1 MSAYVIARIEIT
13 DWEQYKSYVAASPA
27 AVAKYGGKFISRGG
41 EKVTLEGPE
50 ENRRVVIIE
59 FPSMGDAKAFYQ
71 SEEYTEARALRAG
84 AAEASMVAVEGL
96 P

>member
-1 MSAYVIARIEIT
+1 
-13 DWEQYKSYVAASPA
+13 
-27 AVAKYGGKFISRGG
+27 
-41 EKVTLEGPE
+41 
-50 ENRRVVIIE
+50 VVIIE